1 MHLKQICSPPILAV
15 AEPSGANPV
24 MIPSPWIRQCHRSM
38 VSLQENY
45 FICQETPPK
54 TLPPSWLEVYPR
66 KHILSEYWPIHVTAT
81 VTVSTF
87 NSHFPN
93 ELDRFS
99 SVFSLYVWAYLFR
112 ERTCAEE
119 WPLCTGRMS
128 FLSPNLI
135 NSVRAWLH
143 PFFTGH
149 QLLIEGAL
157 LPLRQYLIGADSV
170 GERFVETTALQSG
183 TRSR

>member
-1 MHLKQICSPPILAV
+1 LRHARVTKGPEAPIWSTKNILTMHLKQICSPPILAV

-66 KHILSEYWPIHVTAT
+66 KHILSEYWPIHITAT

-93 ELDRFS
+93 EPGLTGFPQFS
-99 SVFSLYVWAYLFR
+99 PYTCGPTCSGR
-112 ERTCAEE
+112 EPVRKNG
-119 WPLCTGRMS
+119 P
-128 FLSPNLI
+128 FLRAGCPSCHLI
-135 NSVRAWLH
+135 
-143 PFFTGH
+143 
-149 QLLIEGAL
+149 
-157 LPLRQYLIGADSV
+157 
-170 GERFVETTALQSG
+170 
-183 TRSR
+183 